1 MEIWGDGQMK
11 VRQKRKA
18 MAERE
23 KVLARG
29 PGSAGRGHRGAVS
42 RGRWLAA
49 ARRLGVRRGSGA
61 RWGDRTLGGGAGEA
75 ERCRC
80 ARLGRQTPRSG
91 AFVLCRGKP
100 AAPGRPNAGASSEAP
115 RARGLATRETSPFLP
130 LPSSAG
136 LGTFAPGEAPS
147 GDEGAAEGE
156 GATSAP
162 GFNPWLPVVPRL

>member
-1 MEIWGDGQMK
+1 M
-11 VRQKRKA
+11 
-18 MAERE
+18 
-23 KVLARG
+23 LARG
-29 PGSAGRGHRGAVS
+29 PGSAGRRHPGAVS
-42 RGRWLAA
+42 RWRWLAA
-49 ARRLGVRRGSGA
+49 ARRRGVRRGSGT
-61 RWGDRTLGGGAGEA
+61 RRSDRTLGGGAGEA

-136 LGTFAPGEAPS
+136 LGTFAPGEAPPS
-147 GDEGAAEGE
+147 GDKGAGEGE
-156 GATSAP
+156 GATRAP
-162 GFNPWLPVVPRL
+162 GFNPWLPAVPSLQEDPTQLDFRRK

>member
-1 MEIWGDGQMK
+1 MGKYRK
-11 VRQKRKA
+11 VRQKREA

-29 PGSAGRGHRGAVS
+29 PESVGRGHWGAVS
-42 RGRWLAA
+42 RWRWLAA
-49 ARRLGVRRGSGA
+49 ARASGAGVRRGSGT

-80 ARLGRQTPRSG
+80 ARLGRQTLRSG

-147 GDEGAAEGE
+147 GDEGAGEGE
-156 GATSAP
+156 GATRAP
-162 GFNPWLPVVPRL
+162 GFNPWLPAVPS